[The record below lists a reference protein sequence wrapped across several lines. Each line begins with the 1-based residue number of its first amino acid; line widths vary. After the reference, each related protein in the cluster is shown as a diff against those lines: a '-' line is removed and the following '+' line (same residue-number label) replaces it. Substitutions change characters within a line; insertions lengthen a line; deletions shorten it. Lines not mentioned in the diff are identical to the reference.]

1 MGEAQMSDRFDKI
14 LSALLTTAAILIAA
28 ILVRRE
34 FFARPQA
41 AAASPRPE
49 YSANW
54 SDFLASGYTIGDPS
68 APVKILEFSDLEC
81 PFCKTF
87 HASIRSIREEFP
99 NEVAFVF
106 VHLPLGNHRFALPA
120 ARALECARPDSKFAE
135 MLDILYEKQDSFGL
149 KLWAS
154 YAHDA
159 GIHDTA
165 RFARCARDTIRVQA
179 IEDGIAIAKGLG
191 VHTTP
196 TILVNGWRYTGGLEE
211 KKLLLVVRDLLA
223 GKHPE

>member
-28 ILVRRE
+28 TLVRRE

-54 SDFLASGYTIGDPS
+54 TDFLASGYTIGDPS
-68 APVKILEFSDLEC
+68 APVKILGFSDLEC

-87 HASIRSIREEFP
+87 HASILSIRKELP
-99 NEVAFVF
+99 YDVASVF

-120 ARALECARPDSKFAE
+120 ARALECARPESKFVE
-135 MLDILYEKQDSFGL
+135 MLDVLYAQQDSFGL
-149 KLWAS
+149 KTWTS
-154 YAHDA
+154 YAYEV
-159 GIHDTA
+159 GIRDTA
-165 RFARCARDTIRVQA
+165 RFARCARDTVKVQA
-179 IEDGIAIAKGLG
+179 IEDGIAIAKGLR
-191 VHTTP
+191 VRTTP

-211 KKLLLVVRDLLA
+211 KK
-223 GKHPE
+223 